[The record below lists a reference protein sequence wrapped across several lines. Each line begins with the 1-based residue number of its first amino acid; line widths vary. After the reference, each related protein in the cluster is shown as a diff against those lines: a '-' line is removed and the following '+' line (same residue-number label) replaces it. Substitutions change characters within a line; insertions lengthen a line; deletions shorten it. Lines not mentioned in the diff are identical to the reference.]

1 MQISHSLAED
11 YHSLQRDI
19 PLRGIIKCGH
29 CGCPMM
35 PSYSKKKGVT
45 YYYLCEKHEKGTSE
59 CPVKKV
65 PAVDIPAYQQC
76 KNGGIQQQDQMAD
89 KTGLRLQRL

>member
-1 MQISHSLAED
+1 
-11 YHSLQRDI
+11 
-19 PLRGIIKCGH
+19 
-29 CGCPMM
+29 MM

-65 PAVDIPAYQQC
+65 PAGMVEQL
-76 KNGGIQQQDQMAD
+76 IQEQLNKVFHSHDVLSELSKRTQMSHI
-89 KTGLRLQRL
+89 GRS